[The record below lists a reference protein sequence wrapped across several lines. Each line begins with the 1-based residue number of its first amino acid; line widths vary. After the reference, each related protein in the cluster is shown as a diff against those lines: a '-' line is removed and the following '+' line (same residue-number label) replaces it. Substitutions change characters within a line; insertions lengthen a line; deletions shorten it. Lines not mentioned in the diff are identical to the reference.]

1 MSFLKFAVFFVFYTY
16 AVYHHF
22 CLDEEPKQDE
32 TDCHK
37 RDEVFDRCDMYAR
50 ELGHHNHAA

>member
-22 CLDEEPKQDE
+22 WLDEEPKQDE

-37 RDEVFDRCDMYAR
+37 RDEVYAR
-50 ELGHHNHAA
+50 ELGRHNHAA